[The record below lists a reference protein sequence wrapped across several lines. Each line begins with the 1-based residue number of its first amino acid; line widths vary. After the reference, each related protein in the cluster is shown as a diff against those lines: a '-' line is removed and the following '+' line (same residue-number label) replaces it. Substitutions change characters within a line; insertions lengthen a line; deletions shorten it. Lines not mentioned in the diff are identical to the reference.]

1 MFQRKIF
8 SKHEKEPTEKNEKT
22 EKELSKELKELK
34 LKEIVTGASKDAA
47 SPAVD
52 DIAIASTSRTGEII
66 EEPMDKALSH
76 GHLFE
81 NMVGTSSRKNSVEK

>member
-8 SKHEKEPTEKNEKT
+8 SKHEKKPAEEAEKT
-22 EKELSKELKELK
+22 EKELSKELKLK
-34 LKEIVTGASKDAA
+34 ATVTGASKDAA
-47 SPAVD
+47 SPHVD
-52 DIAIASTSRTGEII
+52 DISIPSTSKAGEII